1 MEIPVQG
8 LSKEDL
14 VLDLRNCWLGIA
26 MEKYEPNV
34 DGLSEFSREGI
45 NLYF

>member
-8 LSKEDL
+8 LSKEEL
-14 VLDLRNCWLGIA
+14 VLSLRNGWLDVA

-34 DGLSEFSREGI
+34 DRLSEFSREGI